1 MKKQEIYEIDIKEII
16 DKLECEEP
24 TDKQCLVGF
33 DGYIDEIYQV
43 VKTRQTD
50 DQYKRYKL
58 IEDFGERIL
67 LAAGKSADI
76 EIVLKEKRFGGNA
89 PIMANALSK
98 LSFKTTCIGQMDSDE
113 GTNPFEHM
121 NSECIKISTGNC
133 SKTMA
138 LEFFDGKIMLGN
150 LTGKSLT
157 WETIK
162 QKVGFDQLTKL
173 IKDSSLISIV
183 NWSGLDH
190 MNEIVNGI
198 KIDIFNHLSEDDL
211 RSKYLFFDLSDHSAR
226 SKDKLEIMLKQV
238 KELGKKFKVILGL
251 NENEAYKLGLIL
263 ESESNSIE
271 EIGKDILKL
280 LEINYLCV
288 HTNHKIFG
296 FSGDT
301 MFIYEGMHVLNPVLT
316 TGAGDNFNAGLC
328 MGLIEECSLY
338 QSMILGQATAS
349 FYISKG
355 KSPKREELSNY
366 IKEFYRI

>member
-1 MKKQEIYEIDIKEII
+1 MKRQRNCENDMGEII
-16 DKLECEEP
+16 EKLENGEP
-24 TDKQCLVGF
+24 TNIQCLVGF

-43 VKTRQTD
+43 VKSRETD
-50 DQYKRYKL
+50 DQFKRYKL
-58 IEDFGERIL
+58 IKDFGERIL

-76 EIVLKEKRFGGNA
+76 EIVLKEMRFGGNA
-89 PIMANALSK
+89 PIMANALST
-98 LSFKTTCIGQMDSDE
+98 LSFNTTCIGQMDSDE

-138 LEFFDGKIMLGN
+138 LEFCDGKIMLGN
-150 LTGKSLT
+150 LSGKSLN

-162 QKVGFDQLTKL
+162 QKVGLDQLTKH
-173 IKDSSLISIV
+173 IKNSSLISIV

-190 MNEIVNGI
+190 MNEIVNGL
-198 KIDIFNHLSEDDL
+198 KTDIFDHLTEAFL
-211 RSKYLFFDLSDHSAR
+211 KNKYLFFDLSDPSAR
-226 SKDKLEIMLKQV
+226 SKEKLEVILKQI

-263 ESESNSIE
+263 ESEANSIE

-280 LEINYLCV
+280 LEINYVCV
-288 HTNHKIFG
+288 HTNYNIFG
-296 FSGDT
+296 FSEDT
-301 MFIYEGMHVLNPVLT
+301 MLIYEGMHVLNPVIS

-328 MGLIEECSLY
+328 MGFLEDCSFY

-355 KSPKREELSNY
+355 KSPKRKELSNY
-366 IKEFYRI
+366 IKEYYCI